1 MIEEIKGYV
10 LSCDIC
16 GAELEDDSICPVY
29 NSEDD
34 AREAARDAG
43 WVEYEPGKFACE
55 SCAETN
61 NKEEYETAM

>member
-16 GAELEDDSICPVY
+16 KRELECDSFCPVFG
-29 NSEDD
+29 SEKE
-34 AREAARDAG
+34 AREIAKEQG

-55 SCAETN
+55 DCAETH
-61 NKEEYETAM
+61 NKEEYEDD